1 MAEQNKRVKYKFGQ
15 SELDLKNYIHNLGT
29 NVQGYINSKNWG
41 EGQKQE
47 FINAYKNILAG
58 FNDQLANNTNR
69 FSTDDFGTITDTQGI
84 VSNKD
89 NDDIDPV
96 GSEYYYDNNGNRITT
111 DDYNLLKDKQKKNYK
126 AFSANREVASYF
138 NTIGNALRQYTKPSE
153 EQNTNNFDLSKH
165 GFLPTWT
172 SQQNPAGGDFDT
184 TPYIQMD
191 QVGEDGVR
199 QTSKRASYLREQ
211 LTNYLKDLSSYNYEN
226 TSFKD
231 ETTYRQRLQEA
242 INGLEN
248 GYNSEDTIALNR
260 AGINN
265 EFLKNF
271 FSDGTSQ
278 EQPKSE
284 LQRQAEQAAREIQER
299 NANAQLQAVVDQN
312 EQQKYETAR
321 NQYFTDFQKN
331 NPFENTVKWT
341 NVPLSYNRE
350 AMDQAAVKKFNAD
363 STNKES
369 VVNAIKQY
377 INFDQLSRFIR
388 GKEILRN
395 KETKE
400 DITKQ
405 HVANNLDWAAQANLF
420 LDPGYLTTE
429 GKSILSDGYYVIPG
443 SEDYDKWTFLA
454 YNPQTRQYQEQSM
467 LLNDLLKERM
477 AYSEYDRRNKVKKNQ
492 LGGTLGWVQEN
503 QKKANEVKEKENAQ
517 KERAKNENLTIEQ
530 VKDREK
536 KVFEDQ
542 LGGDDWTRLASI
554 ALDLTSAGTAYIPVA
569 GTAISA
575 ATGLASTLANFGADI
590 FDESTTQ
597 EQMWRNLG
605 MGLGMDVIGLIP
617 GLGSSAKASKIAKA
631 IHKLKP
637 LKKGIMLA
645 LQATASR
652 DILNTIPSFD
662 KAFTNPKELTAED
675 LRQISI
681 GLQAL
686 IGLHRGKRGSVER
699 NRYTLTNTSASIPN
713 KSGTQSSISVDQL
726 KELRKQKGYDKQN
739 EYFKNLT
746 GGQELPKEFK
756 HYNDPL
762 ILKPFTRPFRTGPEV
777 SISKTTELLPNTT
790 YSWGVYRTKTPE
802 VPQTTQSI
810 TPQTTSQPG
819 PSINQLR
826 VWSKT
831 PSWAL
836 KKGYGR
842 DFGIREPKKNKT
854 ENKLGIEFDK
864 KGGTLNLANV
874 RKFQNGKNITNTTSK
889 ADWFKDM
896 FSSDAM
902 QKWIDAY
909 TLNDYQKFNDL
920 QKSWSANKKATQY
933 VPGTTPLS
941 WNQGV
946 QDRQKL
952 WEQTGTNS
960 TIEDLVTKGIITRPG
975 KSGDNA
981 EEGHVDGYFGEQEF
995 LRHGG
1000 TGDSWKGHEEELIK
1014 FQNMLKEKG
1023 LQYTLDPETGMYLMS
1038 PIEQQVRQN
1047 SGSTN
1052 LNIVEQ
1058 EEEDEGGED
1067 DSSANG
1073 YPSKSWKD
1081 IFTKVLSNP
1090 TITYGLPRA
1099 LYADRTNRKITDLA
1113 QELDALQ
1120 KDPFQVHRYTRSDL
1134 DAEMQGVRNYAKLRN
1149 LANTNLTSD
1158 ADKQKAYQFESESKG
1173 IDYINAG
1180 KEKSNQ
1186 VERQYEE
1193 LAWQQEKENA
1203 ANRHQTAMFN
1213 REQQWQDKYR
1223 DNLYEQAYLNKKHNI
1238 WDTLGQQFEFDVR
1251 QKLAKTEAIK
1261 DNLNRSEIHNAVMY
1275 NPNYF
1280 GANLSKE
1287 ELEVW
1292 SQVLGGTNPS
1302 SLGNKLNVFTQ
1313 AQKKVSQAEQN
1324 QFKKYYNIADSEWTN
1339 IPIGIIQNSETYTPN
1354 IESNKKGGKIKNNLE
1369 DIRNFQKQIKDG
1381 IKRSDKAIERLFKQ
1395 VNKKNKK

>member
-29 NVQGYINSKNWG
+29 NVQGYINSKNWS

-47 FINAYKNILAG
+47 FMNAYKNILAG

-211 LTNYLKDLSSYNYEN
+211 LINYLKGLSSYNYEN
-226 TSFKD
+226 TPFKD
-231 ETTYRQRLQEA
+231 EATYRQRLQEA

-284 LQRQAEQAAREIQER
+284 LQRQAEQAAQEMKEEEE
-299 NANAQLQAVVDQN
+299 NAQLQAVVDQN
-312 EQQKYETAR
+312 AQKKYEDTR
-321 NQYFTDFQKN
+321 NQYFADFQKN
-331 NPFENTVKWT
+331 NPFENT
-341 NVPLSYNRE
+341 
-350 AMDQAAVKKFNAD
+350 
-363 STNKES
+363 
-369 VVNAIKQY
+369 IKQDGIPLTY
-377 INFDQLSRFIR
+377 SINTMLDILKIPNGLTNEQIAEKIRQFIDFNQLSRFIR
-388 GKEILRN
+388 GQSIAKDKEGKDKTL
-395 KETKE
+395 
-400 DITKQ
+400 Q
-405 HVANNLDWAAQANLF
+405 HIANNLDLAAQYNLF
-420 LDPGYLTTE
+420 QNPKYLTSD
-429 GKSILSDGYYVIPG
+429 GKSILEDVLKGYYVIPG
-443 SEDYDKWTFLA
+443 SEDYDRWTFLA

-467 LLNDLLKERM
+467 LLNDLLKEKM
-477 AYSEYDRRNKVKKNQ
+477 AYSEYDRRNKVQKKQ
-492 LGGTLGWVQEN
+492 LGGGFEVY
-503 QKKANEVKEKENAQ
+503 QKRNKNTEETKQRSKESGRTEEQIKAGQRKPGETEFTALEYA
-517 KERAKNENLTIEQ
+517 RIGSAILDI
-530 VKDREK
+530 
-536 KVFEDQ
+536 
-542 LGGDDWTRLASI
+542 GSILA
-554 ALDLTSAGTAYIPVA
+554 AFVPGYGTAGSAGL
-569 GTAISA
+569 
-575 ATGLASTLANFGADI
+575 GLASTATNLVTDI
-590 FDESTTQ
+590 NDDS
-597 EQMWRNLG
+597 MSGLDVAKNLG
-605 MGLGMDVIGLIP
+605 FGLAGDIAGVIP
-617 GLGSSAKASKIAKA
+617 GLGALGKTGKIAKTLKYVAPTA
-631 IHKLKP
+631 IATWGTYENGTAPIKAMNKLMSDETLTVDDWKA
-637 LKKGIMLA
+637 LSAGLQMLA
-645 LQATASR
+645 GRVRLAKGNRTVNRIKNNKKAIPYHTITAESGNTYKVTPEQFKKITGAATLDAQ
-652 DILNTIPSFD
+652 N
-662 KAFTNPKELTAED
+662 KAFKEAVKNNKEKLGSKFKTSNWEKIRNFNKPEPKT
-675 LRQISI
+675 
-681 GLQAL
+681 
-686 IGLHRGKRGSVER
+686 GKGVDYKDK
-699 NRYTLTNTSASIPN
+699 NIDYTKQKRIPWQYKVNTNTNTVKPRFLSDEWLLQTTGNWTFRDPTINLFTRKNPLYGKQQSKPKTK
-713 KSGTQSSISVDQL
+713 KSQTKTKKSQTKNNSEAVKKKDGGVLNISKV
-726 KELRKQKGYDKQN
+726 RKYA
-739 EYFKNLT
+739 
-746 GGQELPKEFK
+746 GGQ
-756 HYNDPL
+756 
-762 ILKPFTRPFRTGPEV
+762 
-777 SISKTTELLPNTT
+777 
-790 YSWGVYRTKTPE
+790 
-802 VPQTTQSI
+802 
-810 TPQTTSQPG
+810 
-819 PSINQLR
+819 
-826 VWSKT
+826 
-831 PSWAL
+831 
-836 KKGYGR
+836 
-842 DFGIREPKKNKT
+842 
-854 ENKLGIEFDK
+854 
-864 KGGTLNLANV
+864 
-874 RKFQNGKNITNTTSK
+874 NITNTTSK
-889 ADWFKDM
+889 ANWFSDM
-896 FSSDAM
+896 FSSDTM
-902 QKWIDAY
+902 KNWLSTFDTSNY
-909 TLNDYQKFNDL
+909 ENFNKL
-920 QKSWSANKKATQY
+920 QKSWSINKANTGY
-933 VPGTTPLS
+933 TPGVTS
-941 WNQGV
+941 IAYNQGV
-946 QDRQKL
+946 KDRQKE
-952 WEQTGTNS
+952 WNNTGTNS
-960 TIEDLVTKGIITRPG
+960 VIEDLVTKGIITRSG
-975 KSGDNA
+975 KSGDNS
-981 EEGHVDGYFGEQEF
+981 EGSYADGYFGEQEF

-1000 TGDSWKGHEEELIK
+1000 TEDSWKGHEDELTK
-1014 FQNMLKEKG
+1014 FQEMLKEKG

-1052 LNIVEQ
+1052 LNVAEQ
-1058 EEEDEGGED
+1058 EEEEEDEGGK
-1067 DSSANG
+1067 A
-1073 YPSKSWKD
+1073 
-1081 IFTKVLSNP
+1081 LSNP

-1099 LYADRTNRKITDLA
+1099 LYADRTNRKVTDLA

-1134 DAEMQGVRNYAKLRN
+1134 DAEMQGVRNYIKLRN

-1158 ADKQKAYQFESESKG
+1158 ADKQKSYQFEAESKG

-1186 VERQYEE
+1186 TQRQYEE
-1193 LAWQQEKENA
+1193 LNWQQEKENA

-1213 REQQWQDKYR
+1213 REQWWQDKYR
-1223 DNLYEQAYLNKKHNI
+1223 YNLYEQAYLNKKHNI
-1238 WDTLGQQFEFDVR
+1238 WDTLGQQFEFDAR

-1261 DNLNRSEIHNAVMY
+1261 DNFNRLEIHNAVMY

-1280 GANLSKE
+1280 GAKLSKK

-1302 SLGNKLNVFTQ
+1302 SLGDKLNIFTQ

-1324 QFKKYYNIADSEWTN
+1324 QLKKYYNIADSEWTN

-1354 IESNKKGGKIKNNLE
+1354 IEIDKNKKGGKIKNNLE

-1381 IKRSDKAIERLFKQ
+1381 IKRSDKAIERLFKY
-1395 VNKKNKK
+1395 VNNKNKK